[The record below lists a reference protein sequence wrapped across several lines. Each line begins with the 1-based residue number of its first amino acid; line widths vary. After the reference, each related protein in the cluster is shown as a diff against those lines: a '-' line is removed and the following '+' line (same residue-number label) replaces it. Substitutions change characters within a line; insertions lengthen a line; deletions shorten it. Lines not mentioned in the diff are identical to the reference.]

1 MGKEQCSSY
10 CIFRSSREGY
20 SRSLKK
26 KKNFFFFAQGRN
38 WTGGV
43 GVATS
48 FWCRDLAEGRTEFGW
63 A

>member
-1 MGKEQCSSY
+1 MEEFEKIYIYNFVQGK
-10 CIFRSSREGY
+10 
-20 SRSLKK
+20 
-26 KKNFFFFAQGRN
+26 N

-48 FWCRDLAEGRTEFGW
+48 FWCRDLAEGRTESGW